1 MKNHGLWMIVG
12 CVLPFMLIFI
22 LPVLGVSSN
31 VAYFIS
37 ILLMFG
43 CHLGMMGGHRHGKHD
58 KQSKGEGGEKS
69 HGCH

>member
-1 MKNHGLWMIVG
+1 MKNHALWMIVG

-31 VAYFIS
+31 VTYFIF

-43 CHLGMMGGHRHGKHD
+43 CHFGMLGGLRHDKHD
-58 KQSKGEGGEKS
+58 KQNNEQKVGKS